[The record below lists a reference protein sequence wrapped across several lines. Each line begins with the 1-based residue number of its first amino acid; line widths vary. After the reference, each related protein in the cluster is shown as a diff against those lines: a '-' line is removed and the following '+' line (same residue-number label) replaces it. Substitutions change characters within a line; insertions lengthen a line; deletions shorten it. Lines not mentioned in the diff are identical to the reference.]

1 MPSHSSSRGNF
12 SSGGSRGGGFSFGGG
27 HSHGGG
33 GSFRP
38 RRPLHFHFFGSPVVI
53 STGAQSGFLGGII
66 LFIIALFI
74 SIICFGTTS
83 NNKATV
89 EKYNRIYA
97 EIQEDSRVHLDII
110 KKAEAKVE
118 GYDFLTATFDP
129 KPVDE
134 YDYYYDNRVDNKVA
148 GAYEYITDLFG
159 QPRYYV
165 IYEFSFTLNGKQVE
179 GKGETFAQFFS
190 GDLLHR
196 NGKIEIAYHIEKVK
210 TGNGEDDYEYKVVDS
225 INRDY
230 TEENNFELYE
240 AQEVIKDAE
249 SSLKVVRI
257 ISYVAA
263 GIAVFTAVILIL
275 SFVRTV
281 KKSKEEKQEEAEEK
295 EFEREQILDA
305 KKKKYCV
312 HCGSQV
318 DDNTKKCPSCGS
330 SKFERK

>member
-83 NNKATV
+83 NNKAQV
-89 EKYNRIYA
+89 SEYKGIYA
-97 EIQEDSRVHLDII
+97 EIQADSKSHLDII
-110 KKAEAKVE
+110 EKATNSDGTD
-118 GYDFLTATFDP
+118 GYGIINNATFDT
-129 KPVDE
+129 KITYINDYN
-134 YDYYYDNRVDNKVA
+134 YDFRVDNKET
-148 GAYEYITDLFG
+148 GAYEYITNLFG
-159 QPRYYV
+159 YPKFYI
-165 IYEFSFTLNGKQVE
+165 IYSFTVDGNTYR
-179 GKGETFAQFFS
+179 GETFAQFTS
-190 GDLLHR
+190 SEVLAM
-196 NGKIEIAYHIEKVK
+196 NGNIKIAYHIQD
-210 TGNGEDDYEYKVVDS
+210 GEVDS
-225 INRDY
+225 INFNY
-230 TEENNFELYE
+230 SEEKNFELYE
-240 AQEVIKDAE
+240 AQEIIKDTE
-249 SSLKVVRI
+249 SSLKVVRV
-257 ISYVAA
+257 ISYVSA
-263 GIAVFTAVILIL
+263 GIAILTIVIIIL
-275 SFVRTV
+275 SFVHTI